1 MEKLFWIF
9 YKTRRISIDSRT
21 IEKDSLFIAIKGDRF
36 DGNLY
41 AEKAIEAGAKFAIVE
56 DKSISNEI
64 NIFWVE
70 NSLLYLQK
78 LANFHRLKFN
88 IPIIGITGSNGK
100 TSTKELINAVLSQKY
115 NVLCTKGNLNNHLG
129 VPLTL
134 LQLNDKHELAI
145 IEMGANKPGD
155 IKELAEIA
163 EPNCGIITNIGKAH
177 LEGFINFE
185 GVLNTKLEL
194 FDFISYTKGE
204 FIVNADDEILNNA
217 TKDYSRRMLYS
228 TNKNSA
234 VQGQLEGLTPFV
246 ELSYKTENY
255 ESPPIT
261 TKMIGNYNFY
271 NFLVAITFGHLFKVS
286 NVLINEAIS
295 NYVPSNN
302 RSQVLKTNNNELII
316 DCYNANPSSMLAALE
331 SFLMLKE
338 QNKIAILGDML
349 ELGEESIAEHK
360 KILTFCFDNNLEF
373 ITVGPIFKSLTKDG
387 FNYIEDYKEFLSKN
401 KLSKKTILLKGS
413 RGIALE
419 LLIPHL

>member
-1 MEKLFWIF
+1 M
-9 YKTRRISIDSRT
+9 
-21 IEKDSLFIAIKGDRF
+21 
-36 DGNLY
+36 
-41 AEKAIEAGAKFAIVE
+41 
-56 DKSISNEI
+56 
-64 NIFWVE
+64 
-70 NSLLYLQK
+70 
-78 LANFHRLKFN
+78 
-88 IPIIGITGSNGK
+88 
-100 TSTKELINAVLSQKY
+100 
-115 NVLCTKGNLNNHLG
+115 LCTKGNLNNHLG

-155 IKELAEIA
+155 IKELSEIA
-163 EPNCGIITNIGKAH
+163 EPNFGIITNIGKAH

-185 GVLNTKLEL
+185 GVLKTKLEL
-194 FDFISYTKGE
+194 FDFISSAKGE
-204 FIVNADDEILNNA
+204 FIVNADDEIINNA

-234 VQGQLEGLTPFV
+234 VQGKLEGLTPFV
-246 ELSYKTENY
+246 ELSYTTENY
-255 ESPPIT
+255 ESPSIT

-271 NFLVAITFGHLFKVS
+271 NFLVAITFGNLFKVS

-302 RSQVLKTNNNELII
+302 RSQVLKTNNNLLII

-338 QNKIAILGDML
+338 ENKIAILGDML
-349 ELGEESIAEHK
+349 ELGVESIAEHK
-360 KILTFCFDNNLEF
+360 KILAFCIDNNLEF
-373 ITVGPIFKSLTKDG
+373 ITVGPIFQSLNKNG
-387 FNYIEDYKEFLSKN
+387 FNSIEDYKEFHSKN
-401 KLSKKTILLKGS
+401 KLSEKTILLKGS

>member
-1 MEKLFWIF
+1 MEKLFLLF
-9 YKTRRISIDSRT
+9 YQSSGISIDSRT
-21 IEKDSLFIAIKGDRF
+21 IQKNSLFIAIKGDRF

-41 AEKAIEAGAKFAIVE
+41 AVKAIEAGAKFAIVE
-56 DKSISNEI
+56 DHSISNEI

-70 NSLLYLQK
+70 DTLLFLQK
-78 LANFHRLKFN
+78 LANFHRSKFN

-100 TSTKELINAVLSQKY
+100 TSTKELINVILSQKY

-163 EPNCGIITNIGKAH
+163 EPNYGIITNIGKAH

-185 GVLNTKLEL
+185 GVLKTKLEL
-194 FDFISYTKGE
+194 FDFISSAKGE
-204 FIVNADDEILNNA
+204 FIVNADDEIINNA

-234 VQGQLEGLTPFV
+234 VQGKLEGLTPFV
-246 ELSYKTENY
+246 ELSYTTENY
-255 ESPPIT
+255 ESPSIT

-271 NFLVAITFGHLFKVS
+271 NFLVAITFGNLFKVS

-316 DCYNANPSSMLAALE
+316 DCYNANPSSMFAALA

-338 QNKIAILGDML
+338 LNKIAILGDML
-349 ELGEESIAEHK
+349 ELGEERIAEHK
-360 KILTFCFDNNLEF
+360 KILTFCIDNNLKF
-373 ITVGPIFKSLTKDG
+373 ITVGPIFQSLNKEG
-387 FNYIEDYKEFLSKN
+387 FNSIEDYKEFHSKN
-401 KLSKKTILLKGS
+401 KLSEKTILLKGS

>member
-1 MEKLFWIF
+1 MEKLFSLF
-9 YKTRRISIDSRT
+9 YQSSGISIDSRT

-70 NSLLYLQK
+70 NCLLYLQK

-115 NVLCTKGNLNNHLG
+115 NVLFTKGNLNNHIG

-163 EPNCGIITNIGKAH
+163 EPNFGIITNIGKAH

-185 GVLNTKLEL
+185 GVLKTKLEL
-194 FDFISYTKGE
+194 FDFISYAKGE

-234 VQGQLEGLTPFV
+234 VQGKLEGLTPFV
-246 ELSYKTENY
+246 ELSYTTENY
-255 ESPPIT
+255 ESPSIT

-271 NFLVAITFGHLFKVS
+271 NFLVAIAFGQIFKVS
-286 NVLINEAIS
+286 NDLINEAIS

-302 RSQVLKTNNNELII
+302 RSQVLKTNNNLLII

-373 ITVGPIFKSLTKDG
+373 ITVGPIFQSLNKEG
-387 FNYIEDYKEFLSKN
+387 FNSIEDYKELHSKN
-401 KLSKKTILLKGS
+401 KLSEKTILLKGS

>member
-1 MEKLFWIF
+1 MEKLFSLF
-9 YKTRRISIDSRT
+9 YQSSGISIDSRT

-70 NSLLYLQK
+70 NSLLFLQK

-115 NVLCTKGNLNNHLG
+115 CLLCTKGNLNNHLG

-163 EPNCGIITNIGKAH
+163 EPNFGIITNIGKAH

-185 GVLNTKLEL
+185 GVLKTKLEL
-194 FDFISYTKGE
+194 FDFISSAKGE

-234 VQGQLEGLTPFV
+234 VQGALEGLTPFV
-246 ELSYKTENY
+246 ELSYKTGNY
-255 ESPPIT
+255 QSPCINT
-261 TKMIGNYNFY
+261 NMIGNYNY
-271 NFLVAITFGHLFKVS
+271 NNFLVAITFGQIFKVS
-286 NVLINEAIS
+286 NDLIIEAIR

-302 RSQVLKTNNNELII
+302 RSQVLKTNNNLLII

-338 QNKIAILGDML
+338 ENKIAILGDML
-349 ELGEESIAEHK
+349 ELGVESIAEHK
-360 KILTFCFDNNLEF
+360 KILAFCIDNNLEF
-373 ITVGPIFKSLTKDG
+373 ITVGPIFQSLNKNG
-387 FNYIEDYKEFLSKN
+387 FNSIEDYKEFHSKN
-401 KLSKKTILLKGS
+401 KLSEKTILLKGS

>member
-21 IEKDSLFIAIKGDRF
+21 IEKDSLFIALKGDRF

-41 AEKAIEAGAKFAIVE
+41 AEKAIEAGAKYAIVE

-163 EPNCGIITNIGKAH
+163 EPNYGIITNIGKAH

-185 GVLNTKLEL
+185 GVLKTKLEL
-194 FDFISYTKGE
+194 FDFISSSKGE
-204 FIVNADDEILNNA
+204 FIVNADDEVLNNA
-217 TKDYSRRMLYS
+217 TKDYSKRMLYS
-228 TNKNSA
+228 TNKNAA
-234 VQGQLEGLTPFV
+234 VQGKLEGLTPFV
-246 ELSYKTENY
+246 ELSYTTENY
-255 ESPPIT
+255 ESPSIT
-261 TKMIGNYNFY
+261 TKMIGIYNFY
-271 NFLVAITFGHLFKVS
+271 NFLVAIAFGQIFKVS
-286 NVLINEAIS
+286 NDLINEAIS

-302 RSQVLKTNNNELII
+302 RSQVLKTNNNLLII

-373 ITVGPIFKSLTKDG
+373 ITVGPIFKSLNKDG
-387 FNYIEDYKEFLSKN
+387 FNSFDDYLEFHSKN
-401 KLSKKTILLKGS
+401 KLSEKTILLKGS

>member
-21 IEKDSLFIAIKGDRF
+21 IEKDSLFIAIKGNRF

-41 AEKAIEAGAKFAIVE
+41 AEKAIEAGAKYAIVE

-163 EPNCGIITNIGKAH
+163 EPNYGIITNIGKAH

-185 GVLNTKLEL
+185 GVLKTKLEL
-194 FDFISYTKGE
+194 FDFVSSSKGE
-204 FIVNADDEILNNA
+204 FIVNADDEVLNNA
-217 TKDYSRRMLYS
+217 TKDYSKRMLYS
-228 TNKNSA
+228 TNKNAA
-234 VQGQLEGLTPFV
+234 VQGKLEGLTPFV
-246 ELSYKTENY
+246 ELSYTTENY
-255 ESPPIT
+255 ESPSIT

-271 NFLVAITFGHLFKVS
+271 NFLVAITFGQIFKVS
-286 NVLINEAIS
+286 NDLINEAIS
-295 NYVPSNN
+295 NYVPTNN

-331 SFLMLKE
+331 SFLKMKE
-338 QNKIAILGDML
+338 TNKIAILGDML
-349 ELGEESIAEHK
+349 ELGEESLAEHK
-360 KILTFCFDNNLEF
+360 KILIFCFDNNLEF
-373 ITVGPIFKSLTKDG
+373 ITVGPIFQSLNKNG
-387 FNYIEDYKEFLSKN
+387 FNSIEDYKEFHSKN

>member
-1 MEKLFWIF
+1 MEKLFLLF
-9 YKTRRISIDSRT
+9 YQSSGISIDSRT
-21 IEKDSLFIAIKGDRF
+21 IQKDSLFIAIKGDRF

-70 NSLLYLQK
+70 NSLLFLQK
-78 LANFHRLKFN
+78 LANFHRSKFK

-100 TSTKELINAVLSQKY
+100 TSTKELINSVLSRKY

-163 EPNCGIITNIGKAH
+163 EPNYGIITNIGKAH

-185 GVLNTKLEL
+185 GVLKTKLEL
-194 FDFISYTKGE
+194 FDFISSAKGE

-234 VQGQLEGLTPFV
+234 VQGKLEGLTPFV
-246 ELSYKTENY
+246 ELSYTTENY
-255 ESPPIT
+255 ESPSIT

-271 NFLVAITFGHLFKVS
+271 NFLVAITFGNLFKVS

-316 DCYNANPSSMLAALE
+316 DCYNANPSSMFAALE
-331 SFLMLKE
+331 SFLILKE

-349 ELGEESIAEHK
+349 ELGEERIAEHK
-360 KILTFCFDNNLEF
+360 KILTFCIDNNLEF
-373 ITVGPIFKSLTKDG
+373 ITVGPIFQSLNKNG
-387 FNYIEDYKEFLSKN
+387 FNSIEDYKEFHSKN

>member
-21 IEKDSLFIAIKGDRF
+21 IEKDSLFLAIKGERF

-56 DKSISNEI
+56 DKSISNET

-163 EPNCGIITNIGKAH
+163 EPNYGIITNIGKAH

-185 GVLNTKLEL
+185 GVLKTKLEL
-194 FDFISYTKGE
+194 FDFISSSKGK

-217 TKDYSRRMLYS
+217 TRDYSKRMLYS
-228 TNKNSA
+228 TNKNSE
-234 VQGQLEGLTPFV
+234 VQGKLEGLTPFV
-246 ELSYKTENY
+246 ELSYTTENY
-255 ESPPIT
+255 KSLSIT

-271 NFLVAITFGHLFKVS
+271 NFLVAITFGQIFKVS
-286 NVLINEAIS
+286 NDLIIEAIS

-360 KILTFCFDNNLEF
+360 KILTFCFDNNLEL
-373 ITVGPIFKSLTKDG
+373 ITVGPIFKSINKEG
-387 FNYIEDYKEFLSKN
+387 FNSIEDYKEFHSKN
-401 KLSKKTILLKGS
+401 KLSEKTILLKGS

>member
-41 AEKAIEAGAKFAIVE
+41 AEKAIEAGAKYAIVE

-115 NVLCTKGNLNNHLG
+115 NVLFTKGNLNNHLG

-163 EPNCGIITNIGKAH
+163 EPNYGIITNIGKAH

-185 GVLNTKLEL
+185 GVLKTKLEL
-194 FDFISYTKGE
+194 FDFISSSKGE
-204 FIVNADDEILNNA
+204 FIVNADDEVLNNA
-217 TKDYSRRMLYS
+217 TKDYSKRMLYS
-228 TNKNSA
+228 TNKNAA
-234 VQGQLEGLTPFV
+234 VQGKLEGLTPFV
-246 ELSYKTENY
+246 ELSYTTENY
-255 ESPPIT
+255 ESPSIT

-271 NFLVAITFGHLFKVS
+271 NFLVAITFGQIFKVS
-286 NVLINEAIS
+286 NDLINEAIS
-295 NYVPSNN
+295 NYLPTNN

-331 SFLMLKE
+331 SFLKMKE
-338 QNKIAILGDML
+338 TNKIAILGDML

-360 KILTFCFDNNLEF
+360 KILIFCFDNNLEF
-373 ITVGPIFKSLTKDG
+373 ITVGPIFQSLNKEG
-387 FNYIEDYKEFLSKN
+387 FNSIEDYKEFHSKN
-401 KLSKKTILLKGS
+401 KLSEKTILLKGS

>member
-1 MEKLFWIF
+1 MEKLFLLF
-9 YKTRRISIDSRT
+9 YQSSGISIDSRT

-41 AEKAIEAGAKFAIVE
+41 AKKAIEAGAKFAIVE

-70 NSLLYLQK
+70 NSLLFLQK

-115 NVLCTKGNLNNHLG
+115 YVLCTKGNLNNHLG

-134 LQLNDKHELAI
+134 LQLNDRHELAI

-163 EPNCGIITNIGKAH
+163 EPNYGIITNIGKAH
-177 LEGFINFE
+177 LKGFINFE
-185 GVLNTKLEL
+185 GVLKTKLEL

-217 TKDYSRRMLYS
+217 TKDYSRRIFYG
-228 TNKNSA
+228 TNKNLA
-234 VQGQLEGLTPFV
+234 VQGKLEGLTPFV
-246 ELSYKTENY
+246 ELSYTTENY
-255 ESPPIT
+255 ESPSIT

-271 NFLVAITFGHLFKVS
+271 NFLVAITFGQIFKVS
-286 NVLINEAIS
+286 NDLINEAIS
-295 NYVPSNN
+295 NYMPSNN
-302 RSQVLKTNNNELII
+302 RSQVQQTNNNLLII
-316 DCYNANPSSMLAALE
+316 DCYNANPSSMLAALD

-338 QNKIAILGDML
+338 QNKIAILGDMF
-349 ELGEESIAEHK
+349 ELGKESKAEHK
-360 KILTFCFDNNLEF
+360 KILTFCFDSNLEF
-373 ITVGPIFKSLTKDG
+373 ITVGPIFQSLNKEG
-387 FNYIEDYKEFLSKN
+387 FNSIKDYKEFHSKN
-401 KLSKKTILLKGS
+401 KLSDKTILLKGS

-419 LLIPHL
+419 LLIPYL

>member
-21 IEKDSLFIAIKGDRF
+21 IEKDSLFIALKGDRF

-41 AEKAIEAGAKFAIVE
+41 AEKAIEAGAKYAIVE
-56 DKSISNEI
+56 DKSISNEK

-163 EPNCGIITNIGKAH
+163 EPNYGIITNIGKAH

-185 GVLNTKLEL
+185 GVLKTKLEL
-194 FDFISYTKGE
+194 FDFISSSKGE
-204 FIVNADDEILNNA
+204 FIVNADDEVLNNA
-217 TKDYSRRMLYS
+217 TKDYSKRMLYS
-228 TNKNSA
+228 TNKNAA
-234 VQGQLEGLTPFV
+234 VQGKLEGLTPFV
-246 ELSYKTENY
+246 ELSYTTENY
-255 ESPPIT
+255 ESPSIT

-271 NFLVAITFGHLFKVS
+271 NFLVAITFGQIFKVS
-286 NVLINEAIS
+286 NDLINEAIS
-295 NYVPSNN
+295 NYVPTNN

-331 SFLMLKE
+331 SFLKMKE
-338 QNKIAILGDML
+338 TNKIAILGDML
-349 ELGEESIAEHK
+349 ELGEESLAEHK
-360 KILTFCFDNNLEF
+360 KILIFCFDNNLEF
-373 ITVGPIFKSLTKDG
+373 ITVGPIFQSLNKEG
-387 FNYIEDYKEFLSKN
+387 FNSIEDYKEFHSKN
-401 KLSKKTILLKGS
+401 KLSEKTILLKGS

-419 LLIPHL
+419 LLIPYL

>member
-21 IEKDSLFIAIKGDRF
+21 IEKDSLFIALKGDRF

-41 AEKAIEAGAKFAIVE
+41 AEKAIEAGAKYAIVE

-134 LQLNDKHELAI
+134 LQLNGKHELAI

-163 EPNCGIITNIGKAH
+163 EPNYGIITNIGKAH

-185 GVLNTKLEL
+185 GVLKTKLEL
-194 FDFISYTKGE
+194 FDFISSAKGE

-228 TNKNSA
+228 TNKNAA
-234 VQGQLEGLTPFV
+234 VQGKLEGLTPFV
-246 ELSYKTENY
+246 ELSYTTENY
-255 ESPPIT
+255 ESPSIT

-271 NFLVAITFGHLFKVS
+271 NFLVAITFGQIFKVS
-286 NVLINEAIS
+286 NDLINEAIS
-295 NYVPSNN
+295 NYVPTNN

-331 SFLMLKE
+331 SFLKMKE
-338 QNKIAILGDML
+338 TNKIAILGDML
-349 ELGEESIAEHK
+349 ELGEESLAEHK
-360 KILTFCFDNNLEF
+360 KILIFCFDNNLEF
-373 ITVGPIFKSLTKDG
+373 ITVGPIFQSLNKEG
-387 FNYIEDYKEFLSKN
+387 FNSIEDYKEFHSKN
-401 KLSKKTILLKGS
+401 KLSEKTILLKGS

-419 LLIPHL
+419 NLISYL

>member
-1 MEKLFWIF
+1 MEKLFF
-9 YKTRRISIDSRT
+9 LYYQSTGISIDSRT

-41 AEKAIEAGAKFAIVE
+41 AVKAIEAGAKFAIVE

-70 NSLLYLQK
+70 NSLLFLQK
-78 LANFHRLKFN
+78 LANFHRSKFK

-100 TSTKELINAVLSQKY
+100 TSTKELINSVLSRKY

-145 IEMGANKPGD
+145 VEMGANKPGD
-155 IKELAEIA
+155 IRELAEIA
-163 EPNCGIITNIGKAH
+163 EPNYGIITNIGKAH

-185 GVLNTKLEL
+185 GVLKTKLEL
-194 FDFISYTKGE
+194 FDFISSSAGK

-217 TKDYSRRMLYS
+217 TKDYSSRVLYS
-228 TNKNSA
+228 SKVKTAIK
-234 VQGQLEGLTPFV
+234 GKLEDLTPFV
-246 ELSYKTENY
+246 VLSYKTENY
-255 ESPPIT
+255 ESPYIKT
-261 TKMIGNYNFY
+261 NMIGNYNFY
-271 NFLVAITFGHLFKVS
+271 NFLVAITFGQIFKVS
-286 NVLINEAIS
+286 NNEINDAIS
-295 NYVPSNN
+295 NYMPSNN
-302 RSQVLKTNNNELII
+302 RSQVLKTNNNLLII

-349 ELGEESIAEHK
+349 ELGEESKDEHK
-360 KILTFCFDNNLEF
+360 KILAYCSNNKIEF
-373 ITVGPIFKSLTKDG
+373 ITIGPIFQSLNKEG
-387 FNYIEDYKEFLSKN
+387 FNSIEDYLEFHSKN
-401 KLSKKTILLKGS
+401 RLSEKTILLKGS
-413 RGIALE
+413 RGITLE
-419 LLIPHL
+419 NLISYL

>member
-1 MEKLFWIF
+1 MEKLFSLF
-9 YKTRRISIDSRT
+9 YKSSGISIDSRT
-21 IEKDSLFIAIKGDRF
+21 VQKDSLFLAIKGDRF

-41 AEKAIEAGAKFAIVE
+41 AEEAVKSGAKFAVV
-56 DKSISNEI
+56 DNPKVANEI
-64 NIFWVE
+64 NIFWIE
-70 NSLLYLQK
+70 NTTLFLQK

-163 EPNCGIITNIGKAH
+163 EPNYGIITNIGKAH

-185 GVLNTKLEL
+185 GVLKTKLEL
-194 FDFISYTKGE
+194 FDFITSSDGE

-217 TKDYSRRMLYS
+217 TKDYLSRVLYS
-228 TNKNSA
+228 SKGRTAIEGK
-234 VQGQLEGLTPFV
+234 LEELTPFV
-246 ELSYKTENY
+246 ALSYKTENY
-255 ESPPIT
+255 ESPYIKT
-261 TKMIGNYNFY
+261 NMIGNYNFY
-271 NFLVAITFGHLFKVS
+271 NFLVAITFGQIFKVS
-286 NVLINEAIS
+286 NNEINEAIS
-295 NYVPSNN
+295 NYMPSNH
-302 RSQVLKTNNNELII
+302 RSQVLKTNKNLLII

-331 SFLMLKE
+331 SFYMLKE
-338 QNKIAILGDML
+338 QNKIAVLGDML
-349 ELGEESIAEHK
+349 ELGEESRDEHK
-360 KILTFCFDNNLEF
+360 KILAYCSNNKIEF
-373 ITVGPIFKSLTKDG
+373 ITIGPIFQYLNKVG
-387 FNYIEDYKEFLSKN
+387 FNSIEDYLDFHSKN

-419 LLIPHL
+419 LLIPYL

>member
-21 IEKDSLFIAIKGDRF
+21 IEKDSLFIALKGDRF

-163 EPNCGIITNIGKAH
+163 EPNYGIITNIGKAH

-185 GVLNTKLEL
+185 GVLKTKLEL
-194 FDFISYTKGE
+194 FDFISSSKGE
-204 FIVNADDEILNNA
+204 FIVNADDEVLNNA
-217 TKDYSRRMLYS
+217 TKDYSKRMLYS
-228 TNKNSA
+228 TNKNAA
-234 VQGQLEGLTPFV
+234 VQGKLEGLTPFV
-246 ELSYKTENY
+246 ELSYTTENY
-255 ESPPIT
+255 ESPSIT

-271 NFLVAITFGHLFKVS
+271 NFLVAITFGQIFKVS
-286 NVLINEAIS
+286 NDLINEAIS
-295 NYVPSNN
+295 NYVPTNN

-331 SFLMLKE
+331 SFLKMKE
-338 QNKIAILGDML
+338 TNKIAILGDML
-349 ELGEESIAEHK
+349 ELGEESLAEHK
-360 KILTFCFDNNLEF
+360 KILIFCFDNNLEF
-373 ITVGPIFKSLTKDG
+373 ITVGPIFQSLNKEG
-387 FNYIEDYKEFLSKN
+387 FNSIEDYKEFHSKN
-401 KLSKKTILLKGS
+401 KLSEKTILLKGS

-419 LLIPHL
+419 LLIPYL

>member
-1 MEKLFWIF
+1 MEKLFSLF
-9 YKTRRISIDSRT
+9 YKSSGISIDSRT
-21 IEKDSLFIAIKGDRF
+21 IQKDSLFLAIKGDRF

-41 AEKAIEAGAKFAIVE
+41 AEKAVKSGAKFAVV
-56 DKSISNEI
+56 DNPKFANEI

-70 NSLLYLQK
+70 NTTLFLQK

-163 EPNCGIITNIGKAH
+163 EPNYGIITNIGKAH

-185 GVLNTKLEL
+185 GVLKTKLEL
-194 FDFISYTKGE
+194 FDFISSSKGE
-204 FIVNADDEILNNA
+204 YIVNADDEVLNNA
-217 TKDYSRRMLYS
+217 TKDYSKRMLYS
-228 TNKNSA
+228 TNKNAA
-234 VQGQLEGLTPFV
+234 VQGKLEGLTPFV
-246 ELSYKTENY
+246 ELSYTTENY
-255 ESPPIT
+255 ESPSIT
-261 TKMIGNYNFY
+261 TKMIGIYNFY
-271 NFLVAITFGHLFKVS
+271 NFLVAIAFGQIFKVS
-286 NVLINEAIS
+286 NDLINEAIS
-295 NYVPSNN
+295 NYVPTNN

-373 ITVGPIFKSLTKDG
+373 ITVGPIFQSLNKEG
-387 FNYIEDYKEFLSKN
+387 FNSIEDYKELHSKN
-401 KLSKKTILLKGS
+401 KLSEKTILLKGS

>member
-1 MEKLFWIF
+1 MKKLFLLF
-9 YKTRRISIDSRT
+9 YQTSGIALDSRC
-21 IEKDSLFIAIKGDRF
+21 IKKDSLFIAIKGDRF
-36 DGNLY
+36 DGNIY
-41 AEKAIEAGAKFAIVE
+41 AENAIAAGAKFAIVE

-100 TSTKELINAVLSQKY
+100 TSTKELINVVLSQKY
-115 NVLCTKGNLNNHLG
+115 NILCTKGNLNNHIG

-145 IEMGANKPGD
+145 IEMGANKHGD

-163 EPNCGIITNIGKAH
+163 EPNYGVITNIGKAH

-185 GVLNTKLEL
+185 GVLKTKLEL
-194 FDFISYTKGE
+194 FDFISSSNGE

-217 TKDYSRRMLYS
+217 TKNYSGRVLYS
-228 TNKNSA
+228 SNQKTA
-234 VQGQLEGLTPFV
+234 IQGKLEGLTPYV
-246 ELSYKTENY
+246 ELSYQTENY
-255 ESPPIT
+255 ESHSIT

-271 NFLVAITFGHLFKVS
+271 NFLVAITFGQIFKVS
-286 NVLINEAIS
+286 NHEINEAIS

-302 RSQVLKTNNNELII
+302 RSQVLKTNNNLLII

-331 SFLMLKE
+331 SFLILKE

-349 ELGEESIAEHK
+349 ELGEESKEEHQ
-360 KILTFCFDNNLEF
+360 KILAYCSNNKIEF
-373 ITVGPIFKSLTKDG
+373 ITIGPIFQCLNKEG
-387 FNYIEDYKEFLSKN
+387 FNSIEDYLEFHSKN
-401 KLSKKTILLKGS
+401 KLSEKTILLKGS

-419 LLIPHL
+419 NLIAYL

>member
-1 MEKLFWIF
+1 MEKLFLLF
-9 YKTRRISIDSRT
+9 YQSSGISIDSRT
-21 IEKDSLFIAIKGDRF
+21 IQKDSLFIAIKGDRF

-100 TSTKELINAVLSQKY
+100 TSTKELINVVLSKKY

-163 EPNCGIITNIGKAH
+163 EPNYGIITNIGKAH

-185 GVLNTKLEL
+185 GVLKTKLEL
-194 FDFISYTKGE
+194 FDFISSSNGE

-217 TKDYSRRMLYS
+217 TKDYSIRVLYS
-228 TNKNSA
+228 SKGRTAIEGK
-234 VQGQLEGLTPFV
+234 LEELTPFV
-246 ELSYKTENY
+246 ALSYKSENY
-255 ESPPIT
+255 ESPYIKT
-261 TKMIGNYNFY
+261 NMIGNYNFY
-271 NFLVAITFGHLFKVS
+271 NFLVAITFGQIFKVS
-286 NVLINEAIS
+286 NDLINEAIR

-302 RSQVLKTNNNELII
+302 RSQVLKTNNNLLII

-338 QNKIAILGDML
+338 ENKIAILGDML
-349 ELGEESIAEHK
+349 ELGVQSIAEHK
-360 KILTFCFDNNLEF
+360 KILAFCFDNNLEF
-373 ITVGPIFKSLTKDG
+373 ITVGPIFQSLNKEG
-387 FNYIEDYKEFLSKN
+387 FNSIEDYKEFHSKN
-401 KLSKKTILLKGS
+401 KLSEKTILLKGS

-419 LLIPHL
+419 NLISYL

>member
-21 IEKDSLFIAIKGDRF
+21 IEKDSLFIALKGDRF

-41 AEKAIEAGAKFAIVE
+41 AEKAIEAGAKYAIVE

-115 NVLCTKGNLNNHLG
+115 NVLYTKGNLNNHLG

-134 LQLNDKHELAI
+134 LQLNDNHELAI

-163 EPNCGIITNIGKAH
+163 EPNYGIITNIGKAH

-185 GVLNTKLEL
+185 GVLKTKLEL
-194 FDFISYTKGE
+194 FDFISSSKGE
-204 FIVNADDEILNNA
+204 FIVNADDEVLNNA
-217 TKDYSRRMLYS
+217 TKDYSKRMLYS
-228 TNKNSA
+228 TNKNAA
-234 VQGQLEGLTPFV
+234 VQAKLEGLTPFV
-246 ELSYKTENY
+246 ELSYTTENY
-255 ESPPIT
+255 ESPSIT

-271 NFLVAITFGHLFKVS
+271 NFLVAITFGQIFKVS
-286 NVLINEAIS
+286 NDLINKAIS
-295 NYVPSNN
+295 NYVPTNN

-331 SFLMLKE
+331 SFLKMKE
-338 QNKIAILGDML
+338 TNKIAILGDML
-349 ELGEESIAEHK
+349 ELGEESLAEHK
-360 KILTFCFDNNLEF
+360 KILIFCFDNNLEF
-373 ITVGPIFKSLTKDG
+373 ITVGPIFQSLNKEG
-387 FNYIEDYKEFLSKN
+387 FNSIEGYKEFHSKN
-401 KLSKKTILLKGS
+401 KLSEKTILLKGS

-419 LLIPHL
+419 LLIPYL

>member
-1 MEKLFWIF
+1 MEKLFLLF
-9 YKTRRISIDSRT
+9 YKSSGISIDSRT
-21 IEKDSLFIAIKGDRF
+21 IQKDSLFIAIKGDRF

-70 NSLLYLQK
+70 NTTLFLQK
-78 LANFHRLKFN
+78 LANIHRLKFN

-115 NVLCTKGNLNNHLG
+115 NVLFTKGNLNNHIG

-155 IKELAEIA
+155 IKELAKIA
-163 EPNCGIITNIGKAH
+163 EPNFGIITNIGKAH

-185 GVLNTKLEL
+185 GVLKTKLEL
-194 FDFISYTKGE
+194 FDFISSAKGE

-234 VQGQLEGLTPFV
+234 VQGKLEGLTPFV
-246 ELSYKTENY
+246 ELSYTTENY
-255 ESPPIT
+255 ESPSIT

-271 NFLVAITFGHLFKVS
+271 NFLVAIAFGQIFKVS
-286 NVLINEAIS
+286 NNLINEAIS
-295 NYVPSNN
+295 NYIPSNN
-302 RSQVLKTNNNELII
+302 RSQVLKTNNNLLII

-338 QNKIAILGDML
+338 ENKIAILGDML
-349 ELGEESIAEHK
+349 ELGEESKVEHK

-373 ITVGPIFKSLTKDG
+373 ISVGPIFQSLNKEG
-387 FNYIEDYKEFLSKN
+387 FNSIEDYKEIHSKN
-401 KLSKKTILLKGS
+401 KLSEKTILLKGS

-419 LLIPHL
+419 NLIAYL

>member
-21 IEKDSLFIAIKGDRF
+21 IEKDSLFIALKGDRF

-163 EPNCGIITNIGKAH
+163 EPNYGIITNIGKAH

-185 GVLNTKLEL
+185 GVLKTKLEL
-194 FDFISYTKGE
+194 FDFISSSKGE
-204 FIVNADDEILNNA
+204 FIVNADDEVLNNA
-217 TKDYSRRMLYS
+217 TKDYSKRMLYS
-228 TNKNSA
+228 TNKNAA
-234 VQGQLEGLTPFV
+234 VQGKLEGLTPFV
-246 ELSYKTENY
+246 ELSYTTENY
-255 ESPPIT
+255 ESPSIT

-271 NFLVAITFGHLFKVS
+271 NFLVAIAFGQIFKVS
-286 NVLINEAIS
+286 NDLINEAIS

-331 SFLMLKE
+331 SFLKMKE
-338 QNKIAILGDML
+338 TNKIAILGDML
-349 ELGEESIAEHK
+349 ELGEESLAEHK
-360 KILTFCFDNNLEF
+360 KILIFCFDNNLEF
-373 ITVGPIFKSLTKDG
+373 ITVGPIFQSLNKEG
-387 FNYIEDYKEFLSKN
+387 FNSIEDYKEFHSKN
-401 KLSKKTILLKGS
+401 KLSEKTILLKGS

-419 LLIPHL
+419 NLIAYL

>member
-1 MEKLFWIF
+1 MEKLFLLF
-9 YKTRRISIDSRT
+9 YQSSGISIDSRT

-41 AEKAIEAGAKFAIVE
+41 AVKAIEAGAKFAIVE
-56 DKSISNEI
+56 DKAISNEI

-78 LANFHRLKFN
+78 LANFHRSKFN

-115 NVLCTKGNLNNHLG
+115 YVLCTKGNLNNHLG

-163 EPNCGIITNIGKAH
+163 EPNFGIITNIGKAH

-185 GVLNTKLEL
+185 GVLKTKLEL
-194 FDFISYTKGE
+194 FDFISSAKGE

-234 VQGQLEGLTPFV
+234 VQGKLEGLTPFV
-246 ELSYKTENY
+246 ELSYTTENY
-255 ESPPIT
+255 ESPSIT

-271 NFLVAITFGHLFKVS
+271 NFLVAITFGNLFKVS

-349 ELGEESIAEHK
+349 ELGEERIAEHK
-360 KILTFCFDNNLEF
+360 KILTFCIDNNLEF
-373 ITVGPIFKSLTKDG
+373 ITVGPIFQSLNKNG
-387 FNYIEDYKEFLSKN
+387 FNSIEDYKEFHSKN